1 MLAAGTRSILAPE
14 AVVVGPVP
22 VALAP
27 LPVPKATTP
36 AAAPILLWE
45 PPMAAAP
52 AVLHSAAGSA
62 PAAAYVPVWID
73 DFLNHAG
80 KSEQERNPNASMR
93 ISLPSVA
100 MKPAAG
106 LKPVLGAFPPQGGR
120 S

>member
-1 MLAAGTRSILAPE
+1 MH
-14 AVVVGPVP
+14 
-22 VALAP
+22 
-27 LPVPKATTP
+27 P
-36 AAAPILLWE
+36 AAQ
-45 PPMAAAP
+45 
-52 AVLHSAAGSA
+52 GA
-62 PAAAYVPVWID
+62 PAAAYAPVWMD

-93 ISLPSVA
+93 ISLPPVA